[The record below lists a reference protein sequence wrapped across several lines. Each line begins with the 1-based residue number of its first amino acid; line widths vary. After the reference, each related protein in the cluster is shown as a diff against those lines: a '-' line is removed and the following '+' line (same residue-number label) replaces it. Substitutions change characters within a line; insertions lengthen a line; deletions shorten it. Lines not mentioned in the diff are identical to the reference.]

1 MKRLIPT
8 LLIAAASLL
17 ALGAFGAN
25 RAAAQKGEPLP
36 ISISFRNDTKTTVL
50 LQGAS
55 VVKGVQRRG
64 QPILIREGKSAFDN
78 NVPVGIR
85 LITIVDANQ
94 PSRVLYRDSIPVP
107 PGRDIALVIRP
118 MPNNPNR
125 VILDL
130 WTKPT
135 APDQ

>member
-8 LLIAAASLL
+8 LLIAAAGML
-17 ALGAFGAN
+17 ALGSFAAN
-25 RAAAQKGEPLP
+25 RASAQKGDPPP
-36 ISISFRNDTKTTVL
+36 ISIAFRNDTKMTVL

-55 VVKGVQRRG
+55 IVKGVKRSG
-64 QPILIREGKSAFDN
+64 QPILIREGKTAFDN
-78 NVPVGIR
+78 NVPIGIR

-107 PGRDIALVIRP
+107 PGRDVALVIRP

-125 VILDL
+125 VIL
-130 WTKPT
+130 

>member
-1 MKRLIPT
+1 MKRLVPT
-8 LLIAAASLL
+8 MLIAAASML

-25 RAAAQKGEPLP
+25 RASAQKGESLP

-50 LQGAS
+50 LQGAT

-64 QPILIREGKSAFDN
+64 QPIVIREGKSAFDN

-94 PSRVLYRDSIPVP
+94 PSRILYRDSIPVP
-107 PGRDIALVIRP
+107 AGRDIALVIR
-118 MPNNPNR
+118 
-125 VILDL
+125 
-130 WTKPT
+130 
-135 APDQ
+135 